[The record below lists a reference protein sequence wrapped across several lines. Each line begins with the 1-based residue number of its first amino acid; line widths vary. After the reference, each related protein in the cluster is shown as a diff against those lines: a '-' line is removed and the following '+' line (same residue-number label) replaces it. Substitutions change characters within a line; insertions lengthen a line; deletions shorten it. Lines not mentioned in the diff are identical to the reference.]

1 MRRKAQQASDA
12 TAVPTRASLLSKLR
26 SLDDHDSW
34 QEFFDTYWKLI
45 YSVAVRKGLPD
56 RDAREVVQ
64 ETIISLTR
72 QLPRFKYDRSK
83 GSFKSW
89 LYRQTSWRVA
99 DHLARQKRDRE
110 RFEELEPKHEAVEPV
125 YPSFSQST
133 VATDPLWDQ
142 EWERNL
148 VDLALGKLKKTAP
161 PKQYQIFD
169 LYVVR
174 ELPVKEVM
182 STLNVSRS
190 QVYLAKHRLTRQL
203 KIEVESIRERLEA
216 PEQFEQ

>member
-1 MRRKAQQASDA
+1 MRMKARRASDEQA
-12 TAVPTRASLLSKLR
+12 APTRASLLSKLR

-45 YSVAVRKGLPD
+45 YSIAIKTGLSD
-56 RDAREVVQ
+56 GDAREVVQ

-89 LYRQTSWRVA
+89 LYRQTSWRVS
-99 DHLARQKRDRE
+99 DHLRREKKR
-110 RFEELEPKHEAVEPV
+110 VE
-125 YPSFSQST
+125 QC
-133 VATDPLWDQ
+133 DPLETSHENVVTAGLNGSTIANDRLWEE

-148 VDLALGKLKKTAP
+148 IDLALGSLKKHLP

-169 LYVVR
+169 LYVIR
-174 ELPVKEVM
+174 ELPVPEVM
-182 STLNVSRS
+182 ATLNVSRT
-190 QVYLAKHRLTRQL
+190 QIYLAKHRVTKVL
-203 KIEVESIRERLEA
+203 KAEVESLRERLEQSD
-216 PEQFEQ
+216 PFMK

>member
-1 MRRKAQQASDA
+1 MRMKARRASDEQA
-12 TAVPTRASLLSKLR
+12 APTRATLLSKLR

-45 YSVAVRKGLPD
+45 YSVAIKTGLPD
-56 RDAREVVQ
+56 QDAREVVQ

-89 LYRQTSWRVA
+89 LYQQTSWRVS
-99 DHLARQKRDRE
+99 DHIKKQKKLNDRHE
-110 RFEELEPKHEAVEPV
+110 PLDIRHEE
-125 YPSFSQST
+125 SNSI
-133 VATDPLWDQ
+133 DPGLNGSSIASHRLWDE

-148 VDLALGKLKKTAP
+148 IDLALGNLKKNIP

-169 LYVVR
+169 LYVIR
-174 ELPVKEVM
+174 EIPVSEVM
-182 STLNVSRS
+182 ATLNVSRT
-190 QVYLAKHRLTRQL
+190 QIYLAKHRVTKTLRG
-203 KIEVESIRERLEA
+203 EVESLRERVEDIQHLL
-216 PEQFEQ
+216 